1 MKYQIKFDLEF
12 RKNPYK
18 GLYIAVE
25 GIDGS
30 GKTTQVEKLIKYF
43 KSKGKPVVA
52 TSEPRKSDS
61 VVGELIHKVL
71 LSKIKIPSEA
81 LQYLYSADRVINHK
95 TVVEPSLEK
104 GETVISHRCFWSVI
118 PYGVFD
124 KGISVN
130 ETADTQVLF
139 VAQGLLS
146 MYHQFIVPD
155 LTFYLDISVDA
166 AMKRLSKMKKV
177 RELYEKKEKL
187 EKVVAGYKWLVKQF
201 PKEITVINAEQ
212 SEEAVFAQ
220 IIQRI

>member
-1 MKYQIKFDLEF
+1 MRISFDLEL

-30 GKTTQVEKLIKYF
+30 GKTTQVENLVQYF
-43 KSKGKPVVA
+43 KNKGKPVVV
-52 TSEPRKSDS
+52 TSEPRKDGS
-61 VVGELIHKVL
+61 VIGKIIHEVL
-71 LSKIKIPSEA
+71 QSKIKIPQEA

-95 TVVEPSLEK
+95 TVVEPALK
-104 GETVISHRCFWSVI
+104 AGKVVISHRCFWSVI
-118 PYGVFD
+118 PYGLFD
-124 KGISVN
+124 KGLFDYNRS
-130 ETADTQVLF
+130 DTQILF

-146 MYHQFIVPD
+146 MYHQFIMPD
-155 LTFYLDISVDA
+155 KTFYLDISVDA

-187 EKVVAGYKWLVKQF
+187 EKIVAGYKWLARQF

-212 SEEAVFAQ
+212 SEEAVFAE
-220 IIQRI
+220 IIKKI